1 VKIKLS
7 PENGRLEVEGEV
19 DQNRNGVRWTWS
31 MRRGTRVVRRGRAL
45 TRRPSGSF
53 EVRRLVANRPGADTI
68 RFRARSSSGEVCVAT
83 ARI

>member
-1 VKIKLS
+1 
-7 PENGRLEVEGEV
+7 
-19 DQNRNGVRWTWS
+19 